1 MNPVAP
7 VARLVPSLMGQISP
21 PCVAP
26 AQRNQQPRGNI
37 LTAVINAAQR
47 HALDPDDA
55 YSVWAEIIRM
65 ANQPNPPAPLLGHSS
80 DGITYTGNEYQ
91 NTGIPDVLTHK
102 NLADRLRRGSAR

>member
-1 MNPVAP
+1 MNPASDIH
-7 VARLVPSLMGQISP
+7 LLPSLVGHLAP
-21 PCVAP
+21 PGA
-26 AQRNQQPRGNI
+26 ALEQRNQKPRGNI